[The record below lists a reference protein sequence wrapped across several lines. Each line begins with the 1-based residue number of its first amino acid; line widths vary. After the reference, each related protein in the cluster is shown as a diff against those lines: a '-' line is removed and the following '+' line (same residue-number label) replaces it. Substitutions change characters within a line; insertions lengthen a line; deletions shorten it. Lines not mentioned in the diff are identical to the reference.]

1 VAQTP
6 ALLPCTQQPWPAEKA
21 EIEVKSGRS
30 TAPSV
35 SSLHVPYAPGSD
47 GAYDMPINGESQ
59 QQVMAV
65 LLERKAG
72 ATVDEL
78 VAAIGLSRTAINQH
92 LMALEREH
100 FVRRASPR
108 KTGGRPGRIYV
119 LTERGT
125 NQFPKQYSWFSRL
138 LLDTLRESL
147 GDEQLNTYMYNLGMK
162 KSAELIPRLVGKTRT
177 ERVNEIV
184 AVMNETGFV
193 ARTVAPAKADKL
205 PVVECKNCVYHD
217 LSKDYPAVC
226 RFDIGFLSGLMGAEV
241 EHQACMQRGADACRF
256 RFKPPS

>member
-1 VAQTP
+1 
-6 ALLPCTQQPWPAEKA
+6 
-21 EIEVKSGRS
+21 
-30 TAPSV
+30 
-35 SSLHVPYAPGSD
+35 
-47 GAYDMPINGESQ
+47 MPINGESQ
-59 QQVMAV
+59 QQVMTV

-78 VAAIGLSRTAINQH
+78 VEAVGLSRTAINQH
-92 LMALEREH
+92 LLVLEREH
-100 FVRRASPR
+100 YVRRASPR

-125 NQFPKQYSWFSRL
+125 NHFPKQYSWFSRL
-138 LLDTLRESL
+138 LLETMRESFSEEKLNAFMYDL
-147 GDEQLNTYMYNLGMK
+147 GVK
-162 KSAELIPRLVGKTRT
+162 KSAELIPRLVGKTRG
-177 ERVNEIV
+177 ERIDEIV

-193 ARTVAPAKADKL
+193 ARTVTPPKVDKL
-205 PVVECKNCVYHD
+205 PVIECKNCVYHD
-217 LSKDYPAVC
+217 LSKDFPAVC